1 MFFVELKLN
10 AMYKLHLDRE
20 LAKDIFGNASKETLD
35 WVVNAIANIVVADG
49 IIEKHEFVA
58 LQEAIGLLENKEEI
72 HALMDRVKKKEIIEI
87 KTISINDEL
96 AIKVFFYLAAIA
108 VIDGELKK
116 SEAAMLK
123 KCGLCMGLD
132 DELIRAVIQWTLK
145 QMEINRKL
153 KEDLTKSNNFR
164 SRIIDSII

>member
-1 MFFVELKLN
+1 
-10 AMYKLHLDRE
+10 MYKLNLDRE
-20 LAKDIFGNASKETLD
+20 LAKDVFVNSSKETLD

-58 LQEAIGLLENKEEI
+58 LQEAIGLLQDKEEI
-72 HALMDRVKKKEIIEI
+72 HALMDRVKKKEKIEI
-87 KTISINDEL
+87 KSIRINDEL

-116 SEAAMLK
+116 SEAEMLK

-132 DELIRAVIQWTLK
+132 DDLIKAVIQWTLK

-153 KEDLTKSNNFR
+153 KEDLKNSNNFR
-164 SRIIDSII
+164 SRIIDSIL

>member
-1 MFFVELKLN
+1 
-10 AMYKLHLDRE
+10 MYKLHLDRE
-20 LAKDIFGNASKETLD
+20 LAKDVFIKSSKETLD

-58 LQEAIGLLENKEEI
+58 LQEAIGLLQDKEEI

-87 KTISINDEL
+87 KSIRINDEL

-116 SEAAMLK
+116 SEAEMLK

-132 DELIRAVIQWTLK
+132 DDLIKAVIQWTLK
-145 QMEINRKL
+145 QMGINRKL
-153 KEDLTKSNNFR
+153 KEDLSKSNNFR
-164 SRIIDSII
+164 SRIIESII

>member
-1 MFFVELKLN
+1 
-10 AMYKLHLDRE
+10 MYKLHLDRE
-20 LAKDIFGNASKETLD
+20 LAKDIFGNASKEILD

-72 HALMDRVKKKEIIEI
+72 NALMDRVKKKEIIEI
-87 KTISINDEL
+87 KTIRIIDEL

-116 SEAAMLK
+116 SEAEMLK

-132 DELIRAVIQWTLK
+132 DDLIKAVIQWTLK

-153 KEDLTKSNNFR
+153 KEDLKKSNNFR

>member
-1 MFFVELKLN
+1 
-10 AMYKLHLDRE
+10 MYKLHLDQE
-20 LAKDIFGNASKETLD
+20 LARDIFGNASKEILD

-87 KTISINDEL
+87 KTIRIIDEL

-116 SEAAMLK
+116 SEAEMLK

-132 DELIRAVIQWTLK
+132 DDLIKAVIQWTLK

-153 KEDLTKSNNFR
+153 KEDLNKSNNFR
-164 SRIIDSII
+164 SRIIESIL

>member
-1 MFFVELKLN
+1 
-10 AMYKLHLDRE
+10 MYKLHLDRE
-20 LAKDIFGNASKETLD
+20 LAKDVFINSSKETLD

-58 LQEAIGLLENKEEI
+58 LQEAIGLLQNKEEI

-87 KTISINDEL
+87 KSIRIIDEL

-116 SEAAMLK
+116 SEAEMLK

-132 DELIRAVIQWTLK
+132 DDLIKAVIQWTLK

-153 KEDLTKSNNFR
+153 KEDLSKSNNFR
-164 SRIIDSII
+164 SRIIESIL

>member
-1 MFFVELKLN
+1 
-10 AMYKLHLDRE
+10 MYKLHLDRE
-20 LAKDIFGNASKETLD
+20 LAKDVFINSSKETLD

-72 HALMDRVKKKEIIEI
+72 NALMDRVKKKEIIEI
-87 KTISINDEL
+87 KTIRIIDEL

-116 SEAAMLK
+116 SEAEMLK

-132 DELIRAVIQWTLK
+132 DDLIRAVIQWTLK

-153 KEDLTKSNNFR
+153 KEDLKKSNNFR
-164 SRIIDSII
+164 SRIIDSIL

>member
-1 MFFVELKLN
+1 
-10 AMYKLHLDRE
+10 MYKLNLDRE
-20 LAKDIFGNASKETLD
+20 LAKDVFGNASKETLD

-58 LQEAIGLLENKEEI
+58 LQEAIGLLQDKEEI

-87 KTISINDEL
+87 KSIRINDEL

-116 SEAAMLK
+116 SEAEMLK
-123 KCGLCMGLD
+123 KCGLCLGLD
-132 DELIRAVIQWTLK
+132 DDLIKAVIQWTLK

-153 KEDLTKSNNFR
+153 KDDLNKSNNFR
-164 SRIIDSII
+164 SRIIDSIL

>member
-1 MFFVELKLN
+1 
-10 AMYKLHLDRE
+10 MYKLHLDRE
-20 LAKDIFGNASKETLD
+20 LAKDVFINSSKETLD
-35 WVVNAIANIVVADG
+35 WVVNAITNIVVADG

-58 LQEAIGLLENKEEI
+58 LQEAIGLLQDKEEI

-87 KTISINDEL
+87 KSIRINDEL

-116 SEAAMLK
+116 SEAEMLK

-132 DELIRAVIQWTLK
+132 DDLIKAVIQWTLK

-153 KEDLTKSNNFR
+153 KEDLKNSNNFR

>member
-1 MFFVELKLN
+1 MEN
-10 AMYKLHLDRE
+10 P
-20 LAKDIFGNASKETLD
+20 
-35 WVVNAIANIVVADG
+35 DG

-58 LQEAIGLLENKEEI
+58 LQEFIGLLQDKEEI
-72 HALMDRVKKKEIIEI
+72 HDLMDRVKKKEIIEI
-87 KTISINDEL
+87 KTIRIIDEL

-132 DELIRAVIQWTLK
+132 DDLIKAVIQWTLK

-164 SRIIDSII
+164 SRIIDSIL

>member
-1 MFFVELKLN
+1 
-10 AMYKLHLDRE
+10 MYKLHLDRE
-20 LAKDIFGNASKETLD
+20 LAKDVFINSSKETLD

-58 LQEAIGLLENKEEI
+58 LQEAIGLLQDKEEI

-87 KTISINDEL
+87 KSIRINDEL

-116 SEAAMLK
+116 SEAEMLK

-132 DELIRAVIQWTLK
+132 DDLIKAVIQWTLK

-153 KEDLTKSNNFR
+153 KDDLTKSNNFR
-164 SRIIDSII
+164 SRIIDSIL

>member
-1 MFFVELKLN
+1 
-10 AMYKLHLDRE
+10 MYKLHLDRE
-20 LAKDIFGNASKETLD
+20 LAKEVFGKASKEILD

-58 LQEAIGLLENKEEI
+58 LQEAIGLIQDKEEI
-72 HALMDRVKKKEIIEI
+72 HALMDRVKKKEMIEI
-87 KTISINDEL
+87 KTIRINDEL

-132 DELIRAVIQWTLK
+132 DDLIKAVIQWTLK

-153 KEDLTKSNNFR
+153 KEDLSKSNNFR
-164 SRIIDSII
+164 SRIIDSIL

>member
-1 MFFVELKLN
+1 
-10 AMYKLHLDRE
+10 MYKLHLDRE
-20 LAKDIFGNASKETLD
+20 LAKEVFGNASKEILD

-87 KTISINDEL
+87 KTIRIIDEL

-116 SEAAMLK
+116 SEAVMLK
-123 KCGLCMGLD
+123 KCGLSMGLD
-132 DELIRAVIQWTLK
+132 DDLIRAVIQWTLK

-153 KEDLTKSNNFR
+153 KEDLTKSNHFR

>member
-1 MFFVELKLN
+1 
-10 AMYKLHLDRE
+10 MYKLHLDRE
-20 LAKDIFGNASKETLD
+20 LAKDVYINSSKKTID

-58 LQEAIGLLENKEEI
+58 LQEAIGLLQDKEEI
-72 HALMDRVKKKEIIEI
+72 HALMDRVKKKEMIEI
-87 KTISINDEL
+87 QSIRMNDEL

-116 SEAAMLK
+116 SEAEMLK

-132 DELIRAVIQWTLK
+132 DDLIKAVIQWTLK

-153 KEDLTKSNNFR
+153 KEDLNKSNSFR
-164 SRIIDSII
+164 SRIIESIL

>member
-1 MFFVELKLN
+1 
-10 AMYKLHLDRE
+10 MYKLHLDRE
-20 LAKDIFGNASKETLD
+20 LAKDVFINSSKETLD

-58 LQEAIGLLENKEEI
+58 LQEAIGLLQDKEEI

-87 KTISINDEL
+87 KSIRINDEL

-116 SEAAMLK
+116 SEAEMLK

-132 DELIRAVIQWTLK
+132 DDLIKAVIQWTLK

-153 KEDLTKSNNFR
+153 KEDLKNSNNFR
-164 SRIIDSII
+164 

>member
-1 MFFVELKLN
+1 
-10 AMYKLHLDRE
+10 MYKLNLDRE
-20 LAKDIFGNASKETLD
+20 LAKDVFINSSKETLD

-58 LQEAIGLLENKEEI
+58 LQEAIGLLQDKEEI

-87 KTISINDEL
+87 KSIRINDEY

-116 SEAAMLK
+116 SEAEMLK

-132 DELIRAVIQWTLK
+132 DDLIKAVIQWTLK

-153 KEDLTKSNNFR
+153 KEDLKNSNNFR
-164 SRIIDSII
+164 SRIIDSIL

>member
-1 MFFVELKLN
+1 
-10 AMYKLHLDRE
+10 MYKLHLDRE
-20 LAKDIFGNASKETLD
+20 LAKNVFGNASKETLD

-58 LQEAIGLLENKEEI
+58 LQEAIGLLQDKEEI

-87 KTISINDEL
+87 KTIRIIDEL

-116 SEAAMLK
+116 SEAEMLK

-132 DELIRAVIQWTLK
+132 DDLIKAVIQWTLK

-153 KEDLTKSNNFR
+153 KEDLKKSNNFR
-164 SRIIDSII
+164 SRIIDSIL

>member
-1 MFFVELKLN
+1 
-10 AMYKLHLDRE
+10 MYKLHLDRE
-20 LAKDIFGNASKETLD
+20 LAKDVFVNSSKETLD

-58 LQEAIGLLENKEEI
+58 LQEAIGLIQDKEEI

-87 KTISINDEL
+87 KSIRINDEL

-116 SEAAMLK
+116 SEAEMLK

-132 DELIRAVIQWTLK
+132 DDLIKAVIQWTLK

-153 KEDLTKSNNFR
+153 KEDLKSSNNFR
-164 SRIIDSII
+164 SRIIDSIL

>member
-1 MFFVELKLN
+1 
-10 AMYKLHLDRE
+10 MYKLHLDRE
-20 LAKDIFGNASKETLD
+20 LAKDVFINSSKETLD
-35 WVVNAIANIVVADG
+35 WVVNAIANIVIADG

-58 LQEAIGLLENKEEI
+58 LQEAIGLIQDKEEI
-72 HALMDRVKKKEIIEI
+72 HALMDRVKKKEMIEI
-87 KTISINDEL
+87 KTIRINDES

-132 DELIRAVIQWTLK
+132 DDLIKSVTQWTLK

-153 KEDLTKSNNFR
+153 KEDLKNSNSFR
-164 SRIIDSII
+164 SRIIDSIL

>member
-1 MFFVELKLN
+1 
-10 AMYKLHLDRE
+10 MYKLHLDRE

-87 KTISINDEL
+87 KTIRIIDEL

-116 SEAAMLK
+116 SEAEMLK

-132 DELIRAVIQWTLK
+132 DDLIRAVIQWTLK

-153 KEDLTKSNNFR
+153 KEDLSKSNNFR
-164 SRIIDSII
+164 SRIIDSIL

>member
-1 MFFVELKLN
+1 
-10 AMYKLHLDRE
+10 MYKLNLDQE
-20 LAKDIFGNASKETLD
+20 LAKDVFINSSKETLD

-72 HALMDRVKKKEIIEI
+72 HTLMDRVKKKEIIEI
-87 KTISINDEL
+87 KTIRINDEL

-132 DELIRAVIQWTLK
+132 DDLIKAVIQWTLK

-153 KEDLTKSNNFR
+153 KEDLKSSNNFR
-164 SRIIDSII
+164 SRIIDSIL

>member
-1 MFFVELKLN
+1 
-10 AMYKLHLDRE
+10 MYKLHLDRE
-20 LAKDIFGNASKETLD
+20 LAKDVFVNSSKEILD

-58 LQEAIGLLENKEEI
+58 LQEAIGLIQDKDEI
-72 HALMDRVKKKEIIEI
+72 HALMDRVKKKEMIDI
-87 KTISINDEL
+87 KSIRINDEY

-116 SEAAMLK
+116 SEAEMLK

-132 DELIRAVIQWTLK
+132 DDLIKAVIQWTLK

-153 KEDLTKSNNFR
+153 KEDLKNSNNFR
-164 SRIIDSII
+164 SRIIDSIL

>member
-1 MFFVELKLN
+1 
-10 AMYKLHLDRE
+10 MYKLHLDRE
-20 LAKDIFGNASKETLD
+20 LAKDVFINSSKETLD

-58 LQEAIGLLENKEEI
+58 LQEAIGLLQDKEEI
-72 HALMDRVKKKEIIEI
+72 HALMDRVKKKEIVEI
-87 KTISINDEL
+87 NSIRINDEL

-116 SEAAMLK
+116 SEAEMLK

-132 DELIRAVIQWTLK
+132 DDLIKAVIQWTLK

-153 KEDLTKSNNFR
+153 KEDLNKSNNFR
-164 SRIIDSII
+164 SRIIESIL

>member
-1 MFFVELKLN
+1 
-10 AMYKLHLDRE
+10 MYKLHLDQE
-20 LAKDIFGNASKETLD
+20 LAKDIFGNASKEILD

-87 KTISINDEL
+87 KTIRIIDEL

-132 DELIRAVIQWTLK
+132 DDLIRAVIQWTLK

-153 KEDLTKSNNFR
+153 KEDLNMDVPPKKN
-164 SRIIDSII
+164 

>member
-1 MFFVELKLN
+1 
-10 AMYKLHLDRE
+10 MYKLHLDRE
-20 LAKDIFGNASKETLD
+20 LAKDLFINTSKETLD

-58 LQEAIGLLENKEEI
+58 LQEAIGLLQDKEEI

-87 KTISINDEL
+87 KSIRINDEL

-116 SEAAMLK
+116 SEAEMLK

-132 DELIRAVIQWTLK
+132 DDLIKAVIQWTLK

-153 KEDLTKSNNFR
+153 KEDLNKSNNFR
-164 SRIIDSII
+164 SRIIDSIL

>member
-1 MFFVELKLN
+1 
-10 AMYKLHLDRE
+10 MYKLNLDQE
-20 LAKDIFGNASKETLD
+20 LAKDVFRNSSKETLD

-87 KTISINDEL
+87 KTIRIIDEL

-116 SEAAMLK
+116 SEAEMLK

-132 DELIRAVIQWTLK
+132 DDLIKAVIQWTLK

-153 KEDLTKSNNFR
+153 KEDLKSSNNFR
-164 SRIIDSII
+164 SRIIDSIL

>member
-1 MFFVELKLN
+1 
-10 AMYKLHLDRE
+10 MYKLHLDRE
-20 LAKDIFGNASKETLD
+20 LAKDVFINSSKETLD

-87 KTISINDEL
+87 KSIRINDEL

-116 SEAAMLK
+116 SEAEMLK

-132 DELIRAVIQWTLK
+132 DDLIKAVIQWTLK

-153 KEDLTKSNNFR
+153 KEDLKNSNNFR
-164 SRIIDSII
+164 SRIIDSIL

>member
-1 MFFVELKLN
+1 
-10 AMYKLHLDRE
+10 MYKLHLDRE
-20 LAKDIFGNASKETLD
+20 LAKDVYINSSKETLD

-58 LQEAIGLLENKEEI
+58 LQEAIGLLQDKEEI

-87 KTISINDEL
+87 TSIRINDEF

-116 SEAAMLK
+116 SEAEMLK

-132 DELIRAVIQWTLK
+132 DDLIKAVIQWTLK

-153 KEDLTKSNNFR
+153 KEDLNKSNNFR
-164 SRIIDSII
+164 SRIIESIL

>member
-1 MFFVELKLN
+1 
-10 AMYKLHLDRE
+10 MYKLHLDQE
-20 LAKDIFGNASKETLD
+20 LSKDVFKNSSKETLD

-58 LQEAIGLLENKEEI
+58 LQEAIGLLQDKEEI

-87 KTISINDEL
+87 KSIRINDEL

-116 SEAAMLK
+116 SEAEMLK

-132 DELIRAVIQWTLK
+132 DDLIKAVIQWTLK

-153 KEDLTKSNNFR
+153 KEDLIKSNSFR
-164 SRIIDSII
+164 SRIIDSIL

>member
-1 MFFVELKLN
+1 
-10 AMYKLHLDRE
+10 MYKLHLDQE
-20 LAKDIFGNASKETLD
+20 LAKDVFINSSKETLD

-58 LQEAIGLLENKEEI
+58 LQEAIGLLQDKEEI

-87 KTISINDEL
+87 RSIRINDEL

-132 DELIRAVIQWTLK
+132 DDLIKAVIQWTLK

-153 KEDLTKSNNFR
+153 KEDLKSSNNFR
-164 SRIIDSII
+164 SRIIDSIL

>member
-1 MFFVELKLN
+1 
-10 AMYKLHLDRE
+10 MYKLNLDRE
-20 LAKDIFGNASKETLD
+20 LAKDVFVNTSKETLD

-58 LQEAIGLLENKEEI
+58 LQEAIGLLQDKEEI
-72 HALMDRVKKKEIIEI
+72 HAMMDRVKKKEIIEI
-87 KTISINDEL
+87 KSIRINDEL

-116 SEAAMLK
+116 SEAEMLK
-123 KCGLCMGLD
+123 KCGLSMGLD
-132 DELIRAVIQWTLK
+132 DDLIKAVIQWTLK

-153 KEDLTKSNNFR
+153 KEDLKNSNNFR
-164 SRIIDSII
+164 SRIIDSIL

>member
-1 MFFVELKLN
+1 
-10 AMYKLHLDRE
+10 MYKLHLDRE
-20 LAKDIFGNASKETLD
+20 LAKEVFGNAPKETLD

-58 LQEAIGLLENKEEI
+58 LQEAIGLLQDKEEI

-87 KTISINDEL
+87 KTIRIIDEL

-116 SEAAMLK
+116 SEAEMLK

-132 DELIRAVIQWTLK
+132 DDLIKAVIQWTLK

-153 KEDLTKSNNFR
+153 KEDLKKSNNFR

>member
-1 MFFVELKLN
+1 
-10 AMYKLHLDRE
+10 MYKLHLDRE
-20 LAKDIFGNASKETLD
+20 LAKEVFGNASKEILD

-58 LQEAIGLLENKEEI
+58 LQEAIGLLQDKEEI
-72 HALMDRVKKKEIIEI
+72 NALMDRVKKKEIIEI
-87 KTISINDEL
+87 KSIRIIDEL

-116 SEAAMLK
+116 SEAEMLK

-132 DELIRAVIQWTLK
+132 DDLIKAVIQWTLK

-164 SRIIDSII
+164 SRIIDSIL

>member
-1 MFFVELKLN
+1 
-10 AMYKLHLDRE
+10 MYKLHLDQE
-20 LAKDIFGNASKETLD
+20 LAKDVFINSSKETLD

-58 LQEAIGLLENKEEI
+58 LQEAIGLLQDKEEI
-72 HALMDRVKKKEIIEI
+72 HALMDRVKKKEKIEI
-87 KTISINDEL
+87 KSIRINDEL

-116 SEAAMLK
+116 SEAEMLK
-123 KCGLCMGLD
+123 KCGLSMGLD
-132 DELIRAVIQWTLK
+132 DDLIKAVIQWTLK

-153 KEDLTKSNNFR
+153 KEDLKNSNNFR
-164 SRIIDSII
+164 SRIIDSIL

>member
-1 MFFVELKLN
+1 
-10 AMYKLHLDRE
+10 MYKLHLDRE
-20 LAKDIFGNASKETLD
+20 LAKDVFVNSSKETLD

-58 LQEAIGLLENKEEI
+58 LQEAIGLLQDKEEI

-87 KTISINDEL
+87 KSIRINDEL

-116 SEAAMLK
+116 SEAEMLK

-132 DELIRAVIQWTLK
+132 DDLIKAVIQWTLK

-153 KEDLTKSNNFR
+153 KEDLNKSNHFR
-164 SRIIDSII
+164 SRIIESIL